1 MTIIDT
7 RTLVDRITDALRQD
21 VISGR
26 LEPGLRLRQ
35 DDLANRLGVSRT
47 PLREALARLQNEGW
61 FEPHPRQGITVAGV
75 SVAEVISLGTA
86 RLALEPIAARLA
98 AETHDEQAAGRL
110 RILVE
115 ERHSHDVD
123 LRPIEFQE
131 LNRDYHLEIYG
142 AGPSCPETE
151 ISRLTLSIWE
161 KFSRY
166 RLYYWRD
173 RQHVRLSARTHQEI
187 AELWLARDG
196 SATELAV
203 AAHILDAISDQI
215 YTLTPDHQVSG
226 PLLAICERYGLADR
240 LVGQP

>member
-1 MTIIDT
+1 
-7 RTLVDRITDALRQD
+7 VDRITDALRQD

-35 DDLANRLGVSRT
+35 DDVASRLGVSRT
-47 PLREALARLQNEGW
+47 PLREALRRLQAEGW

-75 SVAEVISLGTA
+75 SVEEVISLATA
-86 RLALEPIAARLA
+86 RLALEPVAARLA

-115 ERHSHDVD
+115 ERHSQDVD

-131 LNRDYHLEIYG
+131 LNRDYHFEIYG
-142 AGPSCPETE
+142 VGPSCPETE
-151 ISRLTLSIWE
+151 ISRLTVSTWE

-187 AELWLARDG
+187 ADLWLGRDG
-196 SATELAV
+196 SATEHAV

-215 YTLTPDHQVSG
+215 YSLTPEYKAGG
-226 PLLAICERYGLADR
+226 PLLAISDRYGLADR
-240 LVGQP
+240 LVDRP